1 MIVYLGMPR
10 CASSW
15 LYNQL
20 CSTNEI
26 KETHYLYSTPMDI
39 DRYCTNR
46 AFDFSTNNWS
56 MDSDVARAI
65 DPYVSKYI
73 LIFRNPIELWRSFQ
87 SNPIT
92 QTSAQSLIINK
103 LLCYGDIVERWY
115 SLVNSDKIII
125 ENYSEIEKD
134 CVMFIKNLTSKLEIP
149 EPQHISSEK
158 INVFDKKSMAISNRE
173 QQILIE
179 QVDKL
184 EKITNRKF
192 NWTINNIL

>member
-39 DRYCTNR
+39 DRYCANR